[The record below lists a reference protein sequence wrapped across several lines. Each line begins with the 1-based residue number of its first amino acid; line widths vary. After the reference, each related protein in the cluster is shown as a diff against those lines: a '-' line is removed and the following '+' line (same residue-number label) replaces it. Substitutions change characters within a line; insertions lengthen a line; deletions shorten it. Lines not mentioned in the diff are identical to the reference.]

1 MKFDFW
7 FDLPKALENICK
19 DMLTKEELD
28 SINFIDRASKVKI
41 KNKFYFKQEI
51 VKYYEIFTL
60 NYEKI
65 SPNLSREDL
74 EKIDV
79 KLKNILKE
87 QTELVCSYIK
97 LSLKIMSKLLKYISD
112 NNSQNENEGINNKN
126 GDYFIN
132 DLLTKTKLFLKI
144 SRLVIE
150 NAKKYIETKTEKV
163 KEFFSM

>member
-1 MKFDFW
+1 
-7 FDLPKALENICK
+7 
-19 DMLTKEELD
+19 
-28 SINFIDRASKVKI
+28 
-41 KNKFYFKQEI
+41 
-51 VKYYEIFTL
+51 
-60 NYEKI
+60 
-65 SPNLSREDL
+65 
-74 EKIDV
+74 
-79 KLKNILKE
+79 
-87 QTELVCSYIK
+87 
-97 LSLKIMSKLLKYISD
+97 MSKLLKYISD